1 MMLWFAGVFACQGG
15 WATVFDVTA
24 ERSET
29 ISTVITVRWK
39 TDVPTTGRVDFGVG
53 ETMEHSTPVE
63 DDPAREHS
71 AQLLGIPPESDVAF
85 QVVLV
90 DGDDEQLGDIDRA
103 RTGALPGDLPRL
115 DAAGASDS
123 GAFMAVPILGG
134 VTVPV
139 LLSPEGAIIWYW
151 EDTSGL
157 DVYRV
162 LPSVDGESVLYN
174 AASVSGDPSDASQ
187 IVRVA
192 LDGSWS
198 STVDVPLLAHDFVEH
213 SDGTLAAIVVEYR
226 EVEGEMVRGDQ
237 ILEIDPEGDTRVVWS
252 TWDCLDPLE
261 NPGESTGWTFAN
273 ALDFD
278 EEAQEYTLG
287 MRNQSSIVRI
297 DRDTGACLWALG
309 GTGGTLEWAPGS
321 IAFLHQHQFVVEDDR
336 LLVFDNAGLAGTESR
351 VVEYAIDTAANTASE
366 AWSHS
371 PDPAIFSFVLG
382 DVDRLPGGDVLAT
395 WSVAGQIDRVTTG
408 GENPW
413 RLNSELGYA
422 FGFNTV
428 LGSLY
433 R

>member
-1 MMLWFAGVFACQGG
+1 MLWLGGLLACQGG
-15 WATVFDVTA
+15 WATLSDVTA

-29 ISTVITVRWK
+29 ISTVITVRWT

-53 ETMEHSTPVE
+53 DELDHSTPVE
-63 DDPAREHS
+63 GEPAREH
-71 AQLLGIPPESDVAF
+71 AVRLLGMPSEQDVAF

-90 DGDDEQLGDIDRA
+90 DGDDEQLGEIDSA

-115 DAAGASDS
+115 DAGGASDS
-123 GAFMAVPILGG
+123 GAFMAVPILG
-134 VTVPV
+134 VATVPV
-139 LLSPEGAIIWYW
+139 LLSPKGEITWYW
-151 EDTSGL
+151 PDESGL

-192 LDGSWS
+192 LDGSS
-198 STVDVPLLAHDFVEH
+198 SSAIDIPLLAHDFVEH
-213 SDGTLAAIVVEYR
+213 PDGTLAAIVVEYR
-226 EVEGEMVRGDQ
+226 EVEGEPVRGDQ
-237 ILEIDPEGDTRVVWS
+237 IVEIDGDGNTEVVWS
-252 TWDCLDPLE
+252 TWDCLDPVE

-278 EEAQEYTLG
+278 AEAQEYTLG
-287 MRNQSSIVRI
+287 MRNQNSIVRI
-297 DRDTGACLWALG
+297 DRNTGACLWALG
-309 GTGGTLEWAPGS
+309 GTGGTLSLAPGS

-351 VVEYAIDTAANTASE
+351 VVEYAIDTAANTAEES
-366 AWSHS
+366 WSHS

-382 DVDRLPGGDVLAT
+382 DVDRLPEGDILAT
-395 WSVAGQIDRVTTG
+395 WSVAGQIDRVTPG

-428 LGSLY
+428 LESLY

>member
-1 MMLWFAGVFACQGG
+1 MLWIGGLLACQGG
-15 WATVFDVTA
+15 WATLSDVTA

-29 ISTVITVRWK
+29 ISTVITVRWT

-53 ETMEHSTPVE
+53 EEMDHSTPVE
-63 DDPAREHS
+63 DEPTREH
-71 AQLLGIPPESDVAF
+71 AVVLLGMPSERDVAF

-90 DGDDEQLGDIDRA
+90 DGEEEQRGEIGSA

-123 GAFMAVPILGG
+123 GAFMAVPILGAA
-134 VTVPV
+134 TVPV
-139 LLSPEGAIIWYW
+139 VLSPEGEVTWYW
-151 EDTSGL
+151 PDESGL
-157 DVYRV
+157 DVYRI
-162 LPSVDGESVLYN
+162 LLSVDGESVLYN

-192 LDGSWS
+192 FDGSAS
-198 STVDVPLLAHDFVEH
+198 SAIDVPLLAHDFVEH
-213 SDGTLAAIVVEYR
+213 PDGTLAAIVVEYR
-226 EVEGEMVRGDQ
+226 EVDGAPVRGDQ
-237 ILEIDPEGDTRVVWS
+237 IVEIDEDGNIEIIWS
-252 TWDCLDPLE
+252 AWDCLDPAE

-278 EEAQEYTLG
+278 PQAQEYTLG

-297 DRDTGACLWALG
+297 DRNTGACLWALG
-309 GTGGTLEWAPGS
+309 GTGSTLSLAPGS

-351 VVEYAIDTAANTASE
+351 VVEYTIDRVANTAE
-366 AWSHS
+366 EVWSHS
-371 PDPAIFSFVLG
+371 PDPAVFSFVLG
-382 DVDRLPGGDVLAT
+382 DVDRLPGGDILAT
-395 WSVAGQIDRVTTG
+395 WSVAGQIDRVTPG
-408 GENPW
+408 GESSW

-428 LGSLY
+428 LDSLY

>member
-1 MMLWFAGVFACQGG
+1 
-15 WATVFDVTA
+15 
-24 ERSET
+24 
-29 ISTVITVRWK
+29 
-39 TDVPTTGRVDFGVG
+39 
-53 ETMEHSTPVE
+53 
-63 DDPAREHS
+63 
-71 AQLLGIPPESDVAF
+71 
-85 QVVLV
+85 
-90 DGDDEQLGDIDRA
+90 
-103 RTGALPGDLPRL
+103 
-115 DAAGASDS
+115 
-123 GAFMAVPILGG
+123 
-134 VTVPV
+134 VPV
-139 LLSPEGAIIWYW
+139 LLSPEGEVTWYW
-151 EDTSGL
+151 PDESGL

-192 LDGSWS
+192 LDGSS
-198 STVDVPLLAHDFVEH
+198 STTIDIPLLAHDFVEH
-213 SDGTLAAIVVEYR
+213 PDGTLAAIVVEYR
-226 EVEGEMVRGDQ
+226 EVEGESIRGDQ
-237 ILEIDPEGDTRVVWS
+237 IVEIDGDGNTQIIWS
-252 TWDCLDPLE
+252 AWDCLDPAE

-278 EEAQEYTLG
+278 PEAQEYTLG

-297 DRDTGACLWALG
+297 DRNTGACLWALG
-309 GTGGTLEWAPGS
+309 GTGGTLSMAPGS
-321 IAFLHQHQFVVEDDR
+321 IAFLHQHQFVAEADR

-351 VVEYAIDTAANTASE
+351 VVEYAIDTVASTAQE
-366 AWSHS
+366 EWSHS

-395 WSVAGQIDRVTTG
+395 WSVAGQIDRVTTD

-428 LGSLY
+428 LDSLY